1 MFSRTYTIAIL
12 AHMRG
17 LSDLRFQRRAA
28 TIHAMTST
36 GLLLHLIRMQ

>member
-17 LSDLRFQRRAA
+17 LSHLRFQRRA

-36 GLLLHLIRMQ
+36 GFLLHLIRMQ